1 MLMLTKTVFIF
12 AVCFPNRAFS
22 PKQLEFRW
30 LLRIWDCQEDSQ
42 NQLRGGKMVPL
53 RFAERS
59 CLWHHSHSPMISLT
73 LLLCWVHAVPLVC
86 LYVHICVRVFFSHLL
101 WFATKHCNL
110 EPTPS
115 FLFLR
120 VPWLSL
126 TERCVLYWHAFLY
139 AGALNS
145 TSGPPWITN
154 DPRVGPQTAHCLT
167 CAVFLV
173 LSITVRVSVEAGS
186 CLCVSTMYLQSLPF
200 CVYFTDTTPSQAS
213 PVWLTLQ
220 RTSASNSRARYRAR

>member
-1 MLMLTKTVFIF
+1 MQSLCKYVMNSFCL
-12 AVCFPNRAFS
+12 VCCMWACLCW
-22 PKQLEFRW
+22 PKQYLY
-30 LLRIWDCQEDSQ
+30 LLYVFQTEHFLLSSWSSDGCYGSETAKKIPRIS
-42 NQLRGGKMVPL
+42 RGGKKMVPL

-86 LYVHICVRVFFSHLL
+86 LYGHMCQVFVFFSHLL

-126 TERCVLYWHAFLY
+126 TERCVLYWHAFCMQGL
-139 AGALNS
+139 L
-145 TSGPPWITN
+145 TQ
-154 DPRVGPQTAHCLT
+154 PQDHL
-167 CAVFLV
+167 
-173 LSITVRVSVEAGS
+173 E
-186 CLCVSTMYLQSLPF
+186 
-200 CVYFTDTTPSQAS
+200 
-213 PVWLTLQ
+213 
-220 RTSASNSRARYRAR
+220 

>member
-1 MLMLTKTVFIF
+1 MQSLCKYVMNSFCL
-12 AVCFPNRAFS
+12 VCCMWACLCWPKQYLYLLYVFPNRAFS

-30 LLRIWDCQEDSQ
+30 LLRIWDCQQDSQ
-42 NQLRGGKMVPL
+42 NQLRGKMVPL

-86 LYVHICVRVFFSHLL
+86 LYVHICVRLFFSHLL

-126 TERCVLYWHAFLY
+126 TERCVLYWHAFCMQGL
-139 AGALNS
+139 L
-145 TSGPPWITN
+145 TQ
-154 DPRVGPQTAHCLT
+154 PQDHL
-167 CAVFLV
+167 
-173 LSITVRVSVEAGS
+173 E
-186 CLCVSTMYLQSLPF
+186 
-200 CVYFTDTTPSQAS
+200 
-213 PVWLTLQ
+213 
-220 RTSASNSRARYRAR
+220 